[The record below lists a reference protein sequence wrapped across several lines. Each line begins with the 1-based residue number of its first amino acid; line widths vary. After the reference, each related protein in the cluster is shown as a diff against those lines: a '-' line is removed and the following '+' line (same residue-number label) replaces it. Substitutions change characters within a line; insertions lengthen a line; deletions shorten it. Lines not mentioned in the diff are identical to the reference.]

1 MESTN
6 PIGSDDNDSDLTS
19 RKFDNLFNHEIY
31 RVNALDIYILQYFK
45 KYKLK

>member
-19 RKFDNLFNHEIY
+19 RKFDNFVVDEWTVIMNH
-31 RVNALDIYILQYFK
+31 
-45 KYKLK
+45 